1 MADGIS
7 SILVPDRKTQKTHLG
22 WLEFPLKSKFQS
34 AISTPPVVLY
44 EQRDLPVLQNRMYAT
59 REAALA
65 GPTGDVLLVQD
76 KVTGLIYNQSFRP
89 ALVQYDA
96 CYQNEQ
102 GKSSHFQGHLKNVM
116 GIVRRLLGL
125 DRLVE
130 IGCGKGT
137 FLELL
142 GANGFEISGFDPTY
156 EGNNKR
162 IHKQFFQKG
171 TEICAKGLILR
182 HVLEHVPDPSGFLM
196 DIREA
201 NQGQGRIYIEVPCL
215 DWICNTRSW
224 YDIFHEHVNYFRIQD
239 FHRFFGEVLESG
251 RVFGGQ
257 YLYVV
262 AELSSLRIPEF
273 RNEEP
278 FLFPSDFC
286 AGIHAAPPPGKG
298 ANVVWGGASKGVIF
312 SLLRG
317 RAGFPVDV
325 VVDINPGKQGKFLP
339 GTGLEVQPPA
349 QVIESLAAGSNI
361 YVMNPNYLE
370 EIKAMTQNK
379 FTYIVLGHE

>member
-1 MADGIS
+1 M
-7 SILVPDRKTQKTHLG
+7 
-22 WLEFPLKSKFQS
+22 
-34 AISTPPVVLY
+34 VLY
-44 EQRDLPVLQNRMYAT
+44 EQRDLPVLQNRMHDS

-76 KVTGLIYNQSFRP
+76 KVTGLIYNQSFQP

-96 CYQNEQ
+96 SYQNEQ
-102 GKSSHFQGHLKNVM
+102 GKSGHFQAHLRNVM

-137 FLELL
+137 FLEMLV
-142 GANGFEISGFDPTY
+142 AKGFEISGIDPTY
-156 EGNNKR
+156 EGNNER

-171 TEICAKGLILR
+171 TEICAKGLVLR
-182 HVLEHVPDPSGFLM
+182 HVLEHVPDPSRFLM
-196 DIREA
+196 DIRDA

-215 DWICNTRSW
+215 DWIANTRSW
-224 YDIFHEHVNYFRIQD
+224 YDIFYEHVNYFRIQD
-239 FHRFFGEVLESG
+239 FHRFFGEVLECG

-262 AELSSLRIPEF
+262 AELSSLRTPIF
-273 RNEEP
+273 LNEEP
-278 FLFPSDFC
+278 FWFPPDFC
-286 AGIHAAPPPGKG
+286 AGIHAPLPAAGG
-298 ANVVWGGASKGVIF
+298 RSVVWGGASKGVIF

-317 RAGFPVDV
+317 RAGYPVEA
-325 VVDINPGKQGKFLP
+325 VVDINPAKQGKFLP
-339 GTGLEVQPPA
+339 GTGLEVLTPA
-349 QVIESLAAGSNI
+349 RILETLEARSII
-361 YVMNPNYLE
+361 YVMNPNYLD

-379 FTYIVLGHE
+379 FTYMVPGHE